1 VNEYV
6 VLAVRPV
13 TAYELVEG
21 DAIRVPFLY
30 TRYPVTPTASVE
42 EFQDSITPV

>member
-13 TAYELVEG
+13 TEYELVVGE
-21 DAIRVPFLY
+21 AMRVPFLY
-30 TRYPVTPTASVE
+30 TRYPVTPTASVD
-42 EFQDSITPV
+42 EFHERITPV